1 MSTLLPGFATP
12 RSLASITPAQFA
24 TLFSGE
30 DAPEMAYRPR
40 GGLWRATLDLLGDSV
55 RTLADSS
62 EMRAAQ
68 GAMRLRNM
76 NAN

>member
-40 GGLWRATLDLLGDSV
+40 GGLWRATLDFWATACARWRIHPKCGPP
-55 RTLADSS
+55 
-62 EMRAAQ
+62 RAPCAY
-68 GAMRLRNM
+68 GT
-76 NAN
+76 